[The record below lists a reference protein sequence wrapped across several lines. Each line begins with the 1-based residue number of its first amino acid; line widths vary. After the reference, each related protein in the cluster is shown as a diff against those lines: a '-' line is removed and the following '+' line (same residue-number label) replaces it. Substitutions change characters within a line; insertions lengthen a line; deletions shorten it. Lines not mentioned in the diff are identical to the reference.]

1 MGKRFLPTENLEP
14 GASPVTSNPQPD
26 MPAPELSLIICTLNE
41 GAAIRSVITEIS
53 DTLAHIPHEIIVV
66 DDNSADNTAAEVLAV
81 AKTRPYVRL
90 HVRTDERGL
99 SSAAIRGW
107 DLARGRYLGVMD
119 GDGQHE
125 PQAILAMAEMIRQ
138 GDKDLVCASRYI
150 GEVDTGLSFVRD
162 LGSKVATAVTG
173 MVLKVP
179 LSDPMSGCFIMT
191 RAYYESAR
199 PRLAGVGFKILV
211 DIAASAKIKPRFGE
225 VKAALRERQGGE
237 SKLDLRVV
245 ADLGALLVE
254 KATGGLMPARFVLF
268 AGVGATGVIVYL
280 AILFVAHRLLHANT
294 SIPVYRF
301 QFRTDD
307 ILSYSLAIWLS
318 MTWNFFVNNIITF
331 RDKRLK
337 GWGVLGGLIS
347 FYIACSIGA
356 LLSLA
361 MSLFMKERLHIHY
374 MLAGAIAVL
383 LSSVWNYWASTKLS
397 WRKKAQEKKPT

>member
-1 MGKRFLPTENLEP
+1 MPTDNLP
-14 GASPVTSNPQPD
+14 PQG
-26 MPAPELSLIICTLNE
+26 PAPELSLIICTLNE
-41 GAAIRSVITEIS
+41 GAAIRSVIIEIS

-66 DDNSADNTAAEVLAV
+66 DDNSADNTGAEVLAV
-81 AKTRPYVRL
+81 AKERPYVRL

-119 GDGQHE
+119 GDGQHD
-125 PQAILAMAEMIRQ
+125 PKAILALAEMIRK

-150 GEVDTGLSFVRD
+150 GGTDTGLSWFRD
-162 LGSKVATAVTG
+162 LGSKAATAVTG

-179 LSDPMSGCFIMT
+179 LTDPLSGCFMMT
-191 RAYYESAR
+191 REYYESAR

-225 VKAALRERQGGE
+225 VKASLRERQGGQ

-254 KATGGLMPARFVLF
+254 KATGGLLPARFVLF

-280 AILFVAHRLLHANT
+280 AVLWLAHRLLHAGT

-301 QFRTDD
+301 QFRVDD
-307 ILSYSLAIWLS
+307 LVSYSLAIWIS
-318 MTWNFFVNNIITF
+318 MTWNFFVNNTITF

-337 GWGVLGGLIS
+337 GLAVLGGLIS
-347 FYIACSIGA
+347 FYVACSIGA

-361 MSLFMKERLHIHY
+361 LSLFMKEKLHIHY

-397 WRKKAQEKKPT
+397 WRKNSQEKKPN

>member
-1 MGKRFLPTENLEP
+1 LPTEDLEP
-14 GASPVTSNPQPD
+14 GAAPVATSTAPD

-41 GAAIRSVITEIS
+41 GAAIRSVITEVS
-53 DTLAHIPHEIIVV
+53 DALAHIRHEIIVV
-66 DDNSADNTAAEVLAV
+66 DDNSSDNTAAEVLAV
-81 AKTRPYVRL
+81 AATRPYVRL

-119 GDGQHE
+119 GDGQHD
-125 PQAILAMAEMIRQ
+125 PLAIVGLAEMIRQ

-150 GEVDTGLSFVRD
+150 GEVDTGLSFMRD

-173 MVLKVP
+173 LVLKVP

-191 RAYYESAR
+191 REYFQSAR

-211 DIAASAKIKPRFGE
+211 DVAASASVKPRFGE

-254 KATGGLMPARFVLF
+254 KATGGLLPARFVLF
-268 AGVGATGVIVYL
+268 AGVGATWVIVYL
-280 AILFVAHRLLHANT
+280 AFLWAAHRLLHT
-294 SIPVYRF
+294 GLSIPIYRF
-301 QFRTDD
+301 QFRPDD
-307 ILSYSLAIWLS
+307 FLSYGVAIWIS

-347 FYIACSIGA
+347 FYIACSLGA
-356 LLSLA
+356 FLSLA
-361 MSLFMKERLHIHY
+361 LSVFMKEKLHMHY

-397 WRKKAQEKKPT
+397 WRKQEKKPN

>member
-1 MGKRFLPTENLEP
+1 MPTEDLEP
-14 GASPVTSNPQPD
+14 GAAPVATSAAPD

-41 GAAIRSVITEIS
+41 GAAIRSVITEVS

-66 DDNSADNTAAEVLAV
+66 DDNSSDNTAAEVLAV
-81 AKTRPYVRL
+81 AATRPWVRL

-99 SSAAIRGW
+99 SSAAIKGW

-119 GDGQHE
+119 GDGQHD
-125 PQAILAMAEMIRQ
+125 PQAILAMAEIIRK
-138 GDKDLVCASRYI
+138 GDKDLVCVSRYL
-150 GEVDTGLSFVRD
+150 GTAETGLSWFRD
-162 LGSKVATAVTG
+162 LGSKAATAVTG
-173 MVLKVP
+173 MVLRVP
-179 LSDPMSGCFIMT
+179 LTDPLSGCFMMT
-191 RAYYESAR
+191 REYYQSAR

-254 KATGGLMPARFVLF
+254 KATGGLLPARFVLF
-268 AGVGATGVIVYL
+268 AGVGATGVIVY
-280 AILFVAHRLLHANT
+280 AVVLFAGHRLLHGGGAAYRF
-294 SIPVYRF
+294 YRF
-301 QFRTDD
+301 QFNPDD
-307 ILSYSLAIWLS
+307 LVSYSLAIWLS
-318 MTWNFFVNNIITF
+318 MTWNFFANNIITF

-361 MSLFMKERLHIHY
+361 LSLFLKDRLGVHY
-374 MLAGAIAVL
+374 MLAGMIAVL
-383 LSSVWNYWASTKLS
+383 LSSVWNYWAATKLS
-397 WRKKAQEKKPT
+397 WRKQEKKPN

>member
-1 MGKRFLPTENLEP
+1 MPTKDLE
-14 GASPVTSNPQPD
+14 AETAPVATSMAPD
-26 MPAPELSLIICTLNE
+26 LPAPELSLIICTLNE
-41 GAAIRSVITEIS
+41 GAAIRSVITEVS

-66 DDNSADNTAAEVLAV
+66 DDNSSDNTGAEVLAV
-81 AKTRPYVRL
+81 AATRPYVRL

-107 DLARGRYLGVMD
+107 DLARGRYLAVMD
-119 GDGQHE
+119 GDGQHD
-125 PQAILAMAEMIRQ
+125 PKAILAMAEMIRK
-138 GDKDLVCASRYI
+138 GDKDLVCVSRYL
-150 GEVDTGLSFVRD
+150 GGTDTGLSWFRD
-162 LGSKVATAVTG
+162 LGSKAATAVTG

-179 LSDPMSGCFIMT
+179 LTDPLSGCFMMT
-191 RAYYESAR
+191 RQYYESAR

-225 VKAALRERQGGE
+225 VKAALRERQGGQ

-254 KATGGLMPARFVLF
+254 KATGGLLPARFVLF

-280 AILFVAHRLLHANT
+280 AILWLAHHLLHT
-294 SIPVYRF
+294 GLSIPIYRF
-301 QFRTDD
+301 QFRPDD
-307 ILSYSLAIWLS
+307 FLSYGVAIWVS
-318 MTWNFFVNNIITF
+318 MTWNFFVNNTITF

-347 FYIACSIGA
+347 FYVACSLGA
-356 LLSLA
+356 FLSLA
-361 MSLFMKERLHIHY
+361 LSVFMKEKLHIHY

-397 WRKKAQEKKPT
+397 WRKQGQEKKPN